1 MGRPAPRDPDT
12 GRARGL
18 MSTLVMVD
26 GPKLREMARLSVF
39 NVAGHA
45 MSAAAIQM
53 VPVSTVHTIKVSN
66 DDEEAF
72 THST

>member
-1 MGRPAPRDPDT
+1 
-12 GRARGL
+12 